1 MGIDGLPIYAWDR
14 QAPWERCRGDGRS
27 DIDPVRPASTRE
39 DDMKTVLTAALATVA
54 MAFAAPA
61 FSQDAYP
68 SKPVTILVPA
78 AAGGPS
84 DTVARLV
91 AEAMTKDLGQQVLIE
106 NVGGAGGSLGA
117 GQVVKAEPD
126 GYTLLLY
133 HVAVSTFGALYPDL
147 AYEPGTDFSS
157 VGLVTD
163 VPMTLVGRK
172 DLEPADVGAL
182 LTWLKSEGAGA
193 TFGTAGVGA
202 VSDLCGRLLADAT
215 GVELTVVPYKG
226 TGPAMTDLV
235 GGQID
240 LMCDQTTNTAN
251 QIKAGEISPYAVTTT
266 KPIAILPDV
275 PTLAESGVP
284 GFEITAWHAIWAPKD
299 TPEPIRQRLSVSLQ
313 KALTDPTVIE
323 RFAGL
328 GTAPVPS
335 DLATPA
341 ALDERFQSEIE
352 RWSKLL
358 ADAKQP

>member
-1 MGIDGLPIYAWDR
+1 MNSI
-14 QAPWERCRGDGRS
+14 
-27 DIDPVRPASTRE
+27 
-39 DDMKTVLTAALATVA
+39 VLSALAAAAT
-54 MAFAAPA
+54 AFVVSAHA
-61 FSQDAYP
+61 QDAYP
-68 SKPVTILVPA
+68 SKPVRIVVPA

-91 AEAMTKDLGQQVLIE
+91 AEVMTRDLGQQVLIE

-117 GQVVKAEPD
+117 GQVAQADPD

-133 HVAVSTFGALYPDL
+133 HVATSTFGALYPDL
-147 AYEPGTDFSS
+147 AYKPGEDFSS

-172 DLEPADVGAL
+172 NLEPADFETL
-182 LTWLKSEGAGA
+182 LAWLKGEGAGA

-202 VSDLCGRLLADAT
+202 VSDLCGRLFTEAT
-215 GVELTVVPYKG
+215 DVELTVVPYKG

-251 QIKAGEISPYAVTTT
+251 QIEAGEIKAYAVTT
-266 KPIAILPDV
+266 KEPIAILPEV
-275 PTLAESGVP
+275 PTLASSGLD
-284 GFEITAWHAIWAPKD
+284 GFEITAWHAIWAPKG
-299 TPEPIRQRLSVSLQ
+299 TPEPIRQRLSASLQ
-313 KALTDPTVIE
+313 KALADPVVIE

-328 GTAPVPS
+328 GTAPVGA

-341 ALDERFQSEIE
+341 ALDQRFQSEIR
-352 RWSKLL
+352 RWNQLL
-358 ADAKQP
+358 ADAGPR

>member
-1 MGIDGLPIYAWDR
+1 
-14 QAPWERCRGDGRS
+14 
-27 DIDPVRPASTRE
+27 
-39 DDMKTVLTAALATVA
+39 MKSFVMSALAVA
-54 MAFAAPA
+54 ATAFAVPTLA
-61 FSQDAYP
+61 QDTYP
-68 SKPVTILVPA
+68 SKPVKIVVPA

-91 AEAMTKDLGQQVLIE
+91 AEAMTRDLGQQVLIE

-117 GQVVKAEPD
+117 GQVAQAAPD

-133 HVAVSTFGALYPDL
+133 HVATSTFGALYPDL
-147 AYEPGTDFSS
+147 AYKPGEAFSS

-172 DLEPADVGAL
+172 DLEPADIGAL
-182 LTWLKSEGAGA
+182 LTWLEGDGAGA

-202 VSDLCGRLLADAT
+202 VSDLCGRLLTEAT
-215 GVELTVVPYKG
+215 GVTLTVVPYKG

-251 QIKAGEISPYAVTTT
+251 QIAAGEIKPYAVTT
-266 KPIAILPDV
+266 KEPIAILPDV
-275 PTLAESGVP
+275 PTLGASGLD
-284 GFEITAWHAIWAPKD
+284 GFEITAWHAIWAPEG
-299 TPEPIRQRLSVSLQ
+299 TPDPIRQRLSASLQ

-328 GTAPVPS
+328 GTAPVAA
-335 DLATPA
+335 DLATPS
-341 ALDERFQSEIE
+341 ALDQRFASEIE

-358 ADAKQP
+358 ADAGKQ